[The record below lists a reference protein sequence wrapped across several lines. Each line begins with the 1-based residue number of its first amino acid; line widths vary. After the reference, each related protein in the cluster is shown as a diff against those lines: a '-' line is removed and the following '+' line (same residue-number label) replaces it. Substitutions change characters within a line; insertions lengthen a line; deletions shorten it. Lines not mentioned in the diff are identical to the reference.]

1 MWASIL
7 ECSQIFTSIFFRIQ
21 YQQLSYLALHKE
33 CVQLKS
39 VVQEAKTQSIA
50 SVIMLTN
57 IFFLPPQLCWT
68 RKLVKETSTFVLQRC
83 NWINGL
89 VGTTAKRR

>member
-1 MWASIL
+1 MRINVL
-7 ECSQIFTSIFFRIQ
+7 ECTQTFPSLFFRIQ
-21 YQQLSYLALHKE
+21 YQQLSYLVLHND

-39 VVQEAKTQSIA
+39 VVQKAKTQSIA

-68 RKLVKETSTFVLQRC
+68 RQLVKETSTFILQRC
-83 NWINGL
+83 SWINGL
-89 VGTTAKRR
+89 VGTTAERR